1 MPATPESLQLFV
13 SSCQGLKDEK
23 SDSQT
28 FLNRFFQAFGYADAI
43 AAGAVM
49 EKRIKK
55 GSKAGNMGFADLVW
69 VPGNLPGVII
79 EMKKKGTD
87 LRLHYAQALQ
97 YWTHHI
103 PRSRYV
109 VLCNFDEFWIYD
121 FDIQV
126 DTPVDVVRLDQF
138 VDRASSAFAFM
149 ESSVR
154 KPVFR
159 NNQQEITEKAGK
171 RMGELCQLLKA
182 RGRQSSFDDL
192 AAQRMVLQCVLAMF
206 AEDRSL
212 LPKDMFVGCVQECL
226 GGASSYDVLG
236 GLFLAMNTPGVTPAG
251 RYKDVEYF
259 NGGLFER
266 VHPIELTLQ
275 ELKILEVAALEDWSR
290 VRPAIFGSIFEGTA
304 SAVERHKHG
313 MHYTSE
319 VDIMK
324 IVRPTISRFWE
335 ERIEAAGT
343 IGELN
348 QLQLELQNYRVLD
361 PACGSGNFLY
371 LAYLEL
377 KRLERVLLDKITSR
391 RKGSSE
397 QMAMG
402 FVTPLQFFG
411 IDLNPFAVELARVTL
426 MIARK
431 IAIDNFGIL
440 DQPALPLD
448 SLDQNIVCADALFT
462 EWPKADAIV
471 GNPPFLG
478 GKHMRMN
485 LGDRYIDKV
494 FKRFP
499 EVKDS
504 VDFCA
509 YWFRLAQD
517 NLDQSGH
524 AGLVATNSISQ
535 GKSRVA
541 SLDYVVGT
549 GGVIHDAIS
558 SQVWSGEANVHV
570 SLVNWVKLGGDSL
583 RDSKAERSSLGDLP
597 SSPALLPEGEGGRKG
612 EGRRKGGEIDEEL
625 SGVIGRMREIPRELL
640 ERARE
645 LRKRQT
651 AAEVVLWE
659 CLRAKRLMGA
669 KFRRQHNIGR
679 FIADFYCHEAR
690 LVVEADGKIHDS
702 QIEQDAD
709 RNEWMESQGL
719 TVLRFTNDQIM
730 DDLEVVLSSIAQALP
745 SPLAPLP
752 EGEGDMSRTKKKLL
766 LPSPSGGRAGDEGE
780 VSTSHQPMRYYLD
793 NELVTQINSSLK
805 SEIDVSQA
813 IRLSA
818 NLNKCFQGVIPVG
831 KGFIVTEEQVNQ
843 WIKADPK
850 NQEVLKLFSMG
861 ANLAQEVDGKP
872 DRWVID
878 FNDMTLEDASDYKLP
893 FQHVKTFVKPD
904 RDSNRRGVT
913 RLNWW
918 KYGEKR
924 PAMRKAIGPLQ
935 QSFAVPRVSKWSV
948 FLPFPSNWLAGD
960 LNIVCATDDFY
971 VLGILTS
978 NVHRTWVK
986 AQSST
991 LEDRTRYTHNTCFET
1006 FPFPQYTLPSPLT
1019 PLP

>member
-1 MPATPESLQLFV
+1 MPATSESLELFV

-55 GSKAGNMGFADLVW
+55 GSKTGKMGFADLVW

-79 EMKKKGTD
+79 EMKKKGED
-87 LRLHYAQALQ
+87 LSKHYAQALQ
-97 YWTHHI
+97 YWMFQI
-103 PRSRYV
+103 PRSQYV

-121 FDIQV
+121 FNIQV
-126 DTPVDVVRLDQF
+126 DTPVDMVRLDQF
-138 VDRASSAFAFM
+138 VSRASSAFAFM

-171 RMGELCQLLKA
+171 RMGELCQMLKV
-182 RGRQSSFDDL
+182 RGKREGFDDL
-192 AAQRMVLQCVLAMF
+192 VAQRFVLQCVLAMF
-206 AEDRSL
+206 AEDRGL
-212 LPKDMFVGCVQECL
+212 LPKDLFVSCVQDCL
-226 GGASSYDVLG
+226 GEKKKSSYDVLG
-236 GLFLAMNTPGVTPAG
+236 GLFLAMNTPGITPAG

-266 VHPIELTLQ
+266 VHPIELTEN

-290 VRPAIFGSIFEGTA
+290 VRPAIFGNIFEGTA

-335 ERIEAAGT
+335 ERIEAALT

-377 KRLERVLLDKITSR
+377 KRIERLLLDKISERRRGSR
-391 RKGSSE
+391 E
-397 QMAMG
+397 QMAIG

-462 EWPKADAIV
+462 EWPKADAII

-485 LGDRYIDKV
+485 LGDGYIDRV
-494 FKRFP
+494 FKHFP
-499 EVKDS
+499 DVNDS
-504 VDFCA
+504 VDFCS

-517 NLDQSGH
+517 NLGEAGR

-535 GKSRVA
+535 GKSRKA
-541 SLDYVVGT
+541 ALDYVT
-549 GGVIHDAIS
+549 ANGGIIHDAVS
-558 SQVWSGEANVHV
+558 TQVWSGEAKVHV
-570 SLVNWVKLGGDSL
+570 SITNW
-583 RDSKAERSSLGDLP
+583 SK
-597 SSPALLPEGEGGRKG
+597 
-612 EGRRKGGEIDEEL
+612 
-625 SGVIGRMREIPRELL
+625 
-640 ERARE
+640 
-645 LRKRQT
+645 QT
-651 AAEVVLWE
+651 
-659 CLRAKRLMGA
+659 
-669 KFRRQHNIGR
+669 
-679 FIADFYCHEAR
+679 
-690 LVVEADGKIHDS
+690 
-702 QIEQDAD
+702 
-709 RNEWMESQGL
+709 
-719 TVLRFTNDQIM
+719 
-730 DDLEVVLSSIAQALP
+730 
-745 SPLAPLP
+745 PLIF
-752 EGEGDMSRTKKKLL
+752 
-766 LPSPSGGRAGDEGE
+766 
-780 VSTSHQPMRYYLD
+780 YLD
-793 NELVTQINSSLK
+793 NKEVSKINSSLQG
-805 SEIDVSQA
+805 ETDVSQA
-813 IRLSA
+813 DRLKA
-818 NLNKCFQGVIPVG
+818 NLNYCFQGVIPVG
-831 KGFIVTEEQVNQ
+831 KGFIITEAQVND
-843 WIKADPK
+843 WIKADRK

-861 ANLAQEVDGKP
+861 ANLAQEVNGKP
-872 DRWVID
+872 DRWIID
-878 FNDMTLEDASDYKLP
+878 FNDMPLEDASDYKLP
-893 FQHVKTFVKPD
+893 FAHVKTYVKPE
-904 RDSNRRGVT
+904 RDNNRREVT
-913 RLNWW
+913 KVNWW

-924 PAMRKAIGPLQ
+924 PALRKAIEPLSQ
-935 QSFAVPRVSKWSV
+935 YFAVPEVSKWAIFVPSSLDW
-948 FLPFPSNWLAGD
+948 LPGNKTKAVVS
-960 LNIVCATDDFY
+960 DDFY
-971 VLGILTS
+971 VFGILTS
-978 NVHRTWVK
+978 NVHRTWMH
-986 AQSST
+986 AQKST
-991 LEDRTRYTHNTCFET
+991 LKADIAYTHNTCFET
-1006 FPFPQYTLPSPLT
+1006 FSFPQTPTAKQIEAIRQTAIDLHEYRSQQMEKKQWGITKLYNEYFHESASQLAKLNKTLDDLVLKAYGFSKTDDLLEKLLALNLEVAEKEKNGESVVGPWAPGEK
-1019 PLP
+1019 